1 MLLLVMA
8 INLNTL
14 SLISQSSIVT
24 ALIVITIFFAILLL
38 LGVRKS
44 YKLKKENELLN
55 AMDTEIP
62 EDEDKPY
69 QDFTD
74 GHMYS
79 EK

>member
-1 MLLLVMA
+1 MLILVMA

-38 LGVRKS
+38 LGVLKS

>member
-1 MLLLVMA
+1 MLILVMA